1 MEFAKMHIAFGQIMH
16 CLKLVWHHS
25 ESYKTPRRMVVL
37 LREIVN
43 IFIDSISAFL
53 EPRSLF
59 LLEPLE
65 AQPKVEAALDLI
77 AFIEAEFVRT
87 KAAIIVAKDEPWSF
101 ESDLVLGRLRA
112 YNVRLLELREVVN
125 IRCDY
130 EKLEKVELSDPV
142 QAGDVTTDTTPPPA
156 AAARSVC
163 LSEEVACVRP
173 VLGLVNQR
181 QMLLW
186 WQATRSLSP
195 CPRLPAAVAKTADS
209 TEFRIVCGT
218 GGLVAH
224 RLGR

>member
-112 YNVRLLELREVVN
+112 YNVRLLELRQVVN

-142 QAGDVTTDTTPPPA
+142 QAGDVTTDTNCRRHRRRTL
-156 AAARSVC
+156 C
-163 LSEEVACVRP
+163 LLVGGVACVRRM
-173 VLGLVNQR
+173 LGQVNQR
-181 QMLLW
+181 QMLL
-186 WQATRSLSP
+186 
-195 CPRLPAAVAKTADS
+195 
-209 TEFRIVCGT
+209 
-218 GGLVAH
+218 
-224 RLGR
+224 